1 MHALSLCSFCEQCN
15 HSSEILQMSRVITR
29 CAFEVLTT
37 PECVTDSLPLTAK
50 TFPLRSCL
58 NLPISFNQVEKSFW
72 QHDRGGHNAS
82 LISRLSPRHNF
93 HPSHRH
99 EDEASGQSAI
109 MPVCRF
115 TWCCDKWKSW
125 RQDSRSM
132 GHPFCPPFVPM
143 PKNFLT

>member
-1 MHALSLCSFCEQCN
+1 MQSFIRDPPNELRL
-15 HSSEILQMSRVITR
+15 HSV
-29 CAFEVLTT
+29 VLTS
-37 PECVTDSLPLTAK
+37 PECLTDSLPLAAK

-99 EDEASGQSAI
+99 EDEGSGQSAI
-109 MPVCRF
+109 MPVRHL
-115 TWCCDKWKSW
+115 
-125 RQDSRSM
+125 RSRGGVINGSL
-132 GHPFCPPFVPM
+132 GGKTAVQWGTHSVLRLSPCQKTF
-143 PKNFLT
+143 